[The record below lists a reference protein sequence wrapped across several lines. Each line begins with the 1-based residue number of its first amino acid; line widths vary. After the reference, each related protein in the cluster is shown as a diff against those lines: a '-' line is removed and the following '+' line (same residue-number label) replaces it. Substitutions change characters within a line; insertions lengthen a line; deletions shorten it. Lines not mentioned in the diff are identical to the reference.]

1 MKHLANIDNVK
12 NIRTYYLL
20 KSGSFIF
27 WPHYIHVSCGR
38 TRDTWHVWCYLS
50 TRGKIGNPCKKRN
63 KYGASGLV
71 TTVSVSIVTDESR
84 IVVANISARYVR
96 SFIPIEVLPIIIM
109 LLGLVFGG
117 GHNFEESTF
126 SVWHIVHRKSPSWIK
141 LFFVNPPESPNGN

>member
-1 MKHLANIDNVK
+1 MKHLAIILVI

-27 WPHYIHVSCGR
+27 WPHYIHVSRGR

-50 TRGKIGNPCKKRN
+50 TRGKIGNPCKKCN

-109 LLGLVFGG
+109 LLGLVFGRG
-117 GHNFEESTF
+117 LNFEVSTGW
-126 SVWHIVHRKSPSWIK
+126 VKKKCDLKKQKSAMVG
-141 LFFVNPPESPNGN
+141 FFFKKIHDQ